1 LKAPICPPPTLDL
14 AESALFLD
22 LDGTLA
28 KILPQPVDV
37 RPDAERTRV
46 LRWLM
51 QSMDGRVAILSGR
64 GLGDV
69 DRILEGAV
77 TSVAAVHGLEQR
89 MPDGALV
96 THLPAPGLPEAKVAL
111 QSLANSELGLVV
123 EDKGLSVALH
133 YRQAPRAER
142 RVRRATLQ
150 LARSLG
156 LVLQEGSM
164 VSELRTPG
172 PDKGDALTAF
182 LSQAPFAGHVPVMV
196 GDDLTDEHAF
206 DSASAAGGY
215 GVLVGAKRPSGARY
229 WLSGVADVLDWLR
242 AGGAR

>member
-1 LKAPICPPPTLDL
+1 MKAPICPPPTLSL

-28 KILPQPVDV
+28 MILPQPVDV

-51 QSMDGRVAILSGR
+51 QAMSGRVAILTGR
-64 GLGDV
+64 SLRDV

-89 MPDGALV
+89 RPDGALV
-96 THLPAPGLPEAKVAL
+96 THVPAPSLPEARVAL
-111 QSLANSELGLVV
+111 QRLASSEPGLVV
-123 EDKGLSVALH
+123 EDKALSVALH
-133 YRQAPRAER
+133 YRQAPRAEQM
-142 RVRRATLQ
+142 VRGASLQ

-164 VSELRTPG
+164 VCELRTPG
-172 PDKGDALTAF
+172 PHKGDALTAF

-206 DSASAAGGY
+206 DAASAAGGF
-215 GVLVGAKRPSGARY
+215 GVLVGAQRPSGARY
-229 WLSGVADVLDWLR
+229 WLPGVAEVLDWLR
-242 AGGAR
+242 TGGPG